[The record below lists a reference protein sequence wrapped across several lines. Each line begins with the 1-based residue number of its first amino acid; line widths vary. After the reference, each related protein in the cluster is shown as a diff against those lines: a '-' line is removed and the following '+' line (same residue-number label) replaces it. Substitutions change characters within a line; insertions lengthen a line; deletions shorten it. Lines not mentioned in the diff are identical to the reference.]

1 MIKRI
6 ELTIPPDKLNDQS
19 YSLNKAASLLNTQIE
34 KISALI
40 PVKRSIDARSKNV
53 VYKIS
58 FDAYLDEKPK
68 EDNLL
73 INYSPVS
80 ENKKVIII
88 GFGPAG
94 MFSAL
99 RLIEHGIKPI
109 IVERGKDV
117 RNRRRDIRAIHQEHF
132 VNSDSNYCFG
142 EGGAGTFSDGKLYTR
157 STKRGNVK
165 KILSVLVQHGAS
177 KDILIDSHPHIGSN
191 KLPKIVQQIRDTIIS
206 CGGEVYFNS
215 RVTDFILDNNK
226 LKGVVVNDNQEF
238 FGDALILA
246 TGHSARDIYYLL
258 HRKNIHI
265 EPKPFAMGVR
275 IEHPQKLI
283 DEIQYHTKS
292 KHENLPPASYSLS
305 CNIDGRGIYSFCM
318 CPGGIIVPA
327 STSND
332 EIVVNGMSVSR
343 RDSPFANSGLVVEI
357 NEKDYSVYDKHFP
370 FNALQMQKEI
380 EQKAYQMAN
389 NSQSAPAQRITDF
402 MEGKFSSSL
411 PKSSYIS
418 GLTASDLNSLFP
430 KFIIERLKKSLRV
443 FNQKMKGYYSSE
455 AILVAPESR
464 TSSPIKIPRE
474 KESLMHPQIESFFP
488 CGEGAGYAGGIV
500 SAAIDGENVA
510 DAVKKYLD

>member
-6 ELTIPPDKLNDQS
+6 ELIVPPEKLNDNS
-19 YSLNKAASLLNTQIE
+19 YSIIKAASLLNTQIE

-58 FDAYLDEKPK
+58 FDAYLDQKPK

-177 KDILIDSHPHIGSN
+177 NDILIDSHPHIGSN

-206 CGGEVYFNS
+206 CGGEIHFNS

-226 LKGVVVNDNQEF
+226 LKGVVVNDNQDF
-238 FGDALILA
+238 IADSVILA

-258 HRKNIHI
+258 HRKKIHI
-265 EPKPFAMGVR
+265 EPKPFALGVR
-275 IEHPQKLI
+275 IEHPQRLI

-357 NEKDYSVYDKHFP
+357 NEKDYSVYDKQFP

-402 MEGKFSSSL
+402 TAGKFSSSL

-418 GLTASDLNSLFP
+418 GLTASDLNLLFP

-443 FNQKMKGYYSSE
+443 FDQKMKGYYSSE

-464 TSSPIKIPRE
+464 TSSPIRIPRE